1 MRQLRTTSRE
11 LLHNRR
17 GLFLAWRRPLTSLT
31 TDHLS
36 SGSPTPA
43 KTISSKMPASV
54 LVGENN
60 KGRRLCLHLLHDGF
74 STALIDRGYD
84 HYIEIDKHVIL

>member
-1 MRQLRTTSRE
+1 
-11 LLHNRR
+11 
-17 GLFLAWRRPLTSLT
+17 
-31 TDHLS
+31 
-36 SGSPTPA
+36 
-43 KTISSKMPASV
+43 MPASV

-84 HYIEIDKHVIL
+84 HYIEIDKYVIL